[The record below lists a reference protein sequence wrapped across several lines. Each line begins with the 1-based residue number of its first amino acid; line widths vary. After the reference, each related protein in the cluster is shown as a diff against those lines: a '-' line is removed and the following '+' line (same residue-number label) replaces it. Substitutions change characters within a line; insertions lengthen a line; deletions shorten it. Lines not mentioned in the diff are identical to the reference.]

1 MMGNK
6 RVSNLLGT
14 RFYDLLDYL
23 ILFITAASIIIF
35 ILWPIA
41 SVIKQSIIIDGRFSF
56 EMYKSIFVESK
67 RLIGNGIFVALLST
81 VFSTIVSIY
90 VSLYISFSKGWLSKL
105 LFSILLFTMISPPFV
120 SSLAY
125 INLFGRR
132 GFITHDILGL
142 TLNTYGWYGIV
153 IMQTLSHISLN
164 SIILFGVIKGI
175 DKNIINASLDCGA
188 GVNYTIRKVII
199 PMMKSGI
206 VVAALLTFVR
216 CLSDF
221 GTPMIIGGSFNTLAT
236 QIYLEII
243 AYADFSR
250 AAAMN
255 VLLFIPS
262 IMVFIIYRFY
272 LKKANS
278 SYEGNTKNSSMDMV
292 FKFNG
297 FLGNFIKGITYLF
310 IIVMLLQYF
319 SIFLSAITEYRK
331 GTIYFSLA
339 NILKLKNYSIS
350 SFKRSIVYSLIAGIV
365 GSFIGILT
373 AYYTDRRKIRG
384 MKTIDFIATL
394 PYIIPGTFFGIGYI
408 FAFKNYPLELTGTAA
423 IVVLNC
429 IYKQL
434 PMTTKASSAVLST
447 INPQIEDAARDA
459 GAKNF
464 FVLKDIIMPSMKPAF
479 LTGFINNFTA
489 TMTTIGS
496 IIFLIYPGQKVATL
510 EMFDAIQSGDY
521 GLGSVI
527 ACIIILITLFIN
539 ILFSKLVYGGKDVSR
554 VNRFNQRV

>member
-1 MMGNK
+1 
-6 RVSNLLGT
+6 
-14 RFYDLLDYL
+14 
-23 ILFITAASIIIF
+23 
-35 ILWPIA
+35 
-41 SVIKQSIIIDGRFSF
+41 
-56 EMYKSIFVESK
+56 
-67 RLIGNGIFVALLST
+67 
-81 VFSTIVSIY
+81 
-90 VSLYISFSKGWLSKL
+90 
-105 LFSILLFTMISPPFV
+105 
-120 SSLAY
+120 
-125 INLFGRR
+125 
-132 GFITHDILGL
+132 
-142 TLNTYGWYGIV
+142 
-153 IMQTLSHISLN
+153 
-164 SIILFGVIKGI
+164 
-175 DKNIINASLDCGA
+175 
-188 GVNYTIRKVII
+188 
-199 PMMKSGI
+199 
-206 VVAALLTFVR
+206 
-216 CLSDF
+216 
-221 GTPMIIGGSFNTLAT
+221 
-236 QIYLEII
+236 
-243 AYADFSR
+243 
-250 AAAMN
+250 
-255 VLLFIPS
+255 
-262 IMVFIIYRFY
+262 
-272 LKKANS
+272 
-278 SYEGNTKNSSMDMV
+278 V

-331 GTIYFSLA
+331 GTMYFSLA
-339 NILKLKNYSIS
+339 NILKLKNYSID

-408 FAFKNYPLELTGTAA
+408 FAFKDYPLELTGTAA

-464 FVLKDIIMPSMKPAF
+464 FVLKDIILPSMKPAF

-539 ILFSKLVYGGKDVSR
+539 ILFSKLVYGGKNVSR
-554 VNRFNQRV
+554 VNRFSQRV